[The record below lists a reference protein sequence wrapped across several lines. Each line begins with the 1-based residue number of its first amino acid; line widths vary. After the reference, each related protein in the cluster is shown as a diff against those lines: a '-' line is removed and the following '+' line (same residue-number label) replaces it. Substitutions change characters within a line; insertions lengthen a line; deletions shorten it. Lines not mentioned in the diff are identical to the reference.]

1 MKRVWHAPDYR
12 FFGAVAILLVFG
24 LVVLTS
30 ASSVVSLQKFD
41 DSYFLVKRQLLFG
54 LLPGILSLYIFA
66 KIDYHLLKKL
76 SFVIFVIMIATLLLP
91 FVPGIGSS
99 LGTGA
104 HSWIII
110 GGYSVQPSEFAKI
123 GLIIFLA
130 GYISTLGA
138 KLRNMKTGFLLTLG
152 LSMIPIVLVILQPD
166 IGTVSILFAL
176 VYAMLFLGR
185 ATYSHLVLLAL
196 AGIILF
202 LIMIWAAPYRAA
214 RFTTFLHP
222 ELDPLGQG
230 YHINQAFLAIG
241 SGGFFGL
248 GLGHSQQKFAYLP
261 EVHADSIY
269 AVMAE
274 ELGFFVTV
282 AFLFLL
288 MYMALRGFS
297 IAKNAPDDFG
307 KLLVSGIIAWFMI
320 QSFLNIGAMVG
331 LLPLTGVPL
340 PFVSHGGTALM
351 VALAAVGIV
360 LNVSKQT
367 NIV

>member
-1 MKRVWHAPDYR
+1 MKGAWHAPDYR
-12 FFGAVAILLVFG
+12 FFGAIVILLLFG

-30 ASSVVSLQKFD
+30 ASSVVALQKFD
-41 DSYFLVKRQLLFG
+41 DSYFFVKRQLLLG
-54 LLPGILSLYIFA
+54 VLPGVLAMYVFA
-66 KIDYHLLKKL
+66 KLDYHLLKRL
-76 SFVIFVIMIATLLLP
+76 SYILFVCMIALLLLP
-91 FVPGIGSS
+91 FIPGLGSS

-104 HSWIII
+104 KSWIVVA
-110 GGYSVQPSEFAKI
+110 GYSLQPSEFAKPGI
-123 GLIIFLA
+123 IIFLA
-130 GYISTLGA
+130 MLMSQLGS
-138 KLRNMKTGFLLTLG
+138 KLREFKEGFLLTLG
-152 LSMIPIVLVILQPD
+152 LGVIPIALVVLQPD
-166 IGTVSILFAL
+166 IGTVSILFAI
-176 VYAMLFLGR
+176 VYVMLFFGQ
-185 ATYSHLVLLAL
+185 AKYSHLSLLAL

-202 LIMIWAAPYRAA
+202 FIMIWAAPYRAA

-222 ELDPLGQG
+222 ELDPQGQG

-248 GLGHSQQKFAYLP
+248 GLGHSRQKFAYLP

-274 ELGFFVTV
+274 ELGFFVAVVFLCLLVYV
-282 AFLFLL
+282 AF
-288 MYMALRGFS
+288 RGFR
-297 IAKNAPDDFG
+297 IARDAPDDFG
-307 KLLVSGIIAWFMI
+307 SLLVSGIIAWFLI

-351 VALAAVGIV
+351 VALASVGIV

-367 NIV
+367 R